1 MVKHYWADL
10 RIMIIGMIIIGKAMI
25 SEISMSINVLELVIS
40 FHANIR
46 DKKINASRVNP
57 MFIIDFNIV
66 SELIAFLFFY

>member
-1 MVKHYWADL
+1 
-10 RIMIIGMIIIGKAMI
+10 MITGMIIIGKAMI

-40 FHANIR
+40 FHAHIR